1 MRLLSN
7 QLWRTAGAALCTL
20 LFAGEAAAA
29 GICIEAD
36 VSFVGRD
43 PSPVTV
49 QSMQNEAAAIWQPY
63 GVQIQWSGIRKD
75 GQCPRV
81 HGTFDVRVEYQ
92 ASSVDTA
99 SGSSVLGST
108 HLAPVVIDRVGIFVD
123 YDETL
128 HLLESLSA
136 SRLIPLVGHPD
147 IGPADLGRALGR
159 VLAHE
164 IGHVLL
170 DAPRH
175 QPWGLMRRAFA
186 PDDLAARQRWSY
198 TLSKKEVERLA
209 TRERELGER

>member
-1 MRLLSN
+1 MGLLSG
-7 QLWRTAGAALCTL
+7 QLWRTAGAALCVL
-20 LFAGEAAAA
+20 LIASEAAA
-29 GICIEAD
+29 GICLEVD
-36 VSFVGRD
+36 VTFAGRD

-49 QSMQNEAAAIWQPY
+49 QSMQSEASAIWQRY
-63 GVQIQWSGIRKD
+63 GVQLQWPPSRHD
-75 GQCPRV
+75 VQCLRV
-81 HGTFDVRVEYQ
+81 HGTFDVLVEYQ
-92 ASSVDTA
+92 ASPVENA

-108 HLAPVVIDRVGIFVD
+108 HLAPAAIDRARIFVD
-123 YDETL
+123 YDETE

-147 IGPADLGRALGR
+147 IGPADIGRALGR

-175 QPWGLMRRAFA
+175 QPWGLMRRSFA

-209 TRERELGER
+209 SRERDLNER